1 MWTGVWVRVW
11 QDWCGAQYWHLFL
24 PLWTLWITDE
34 AACEQ
39 HACLE
44 YSFIQKG
51 KRSSL
56 VQSIAIDTRNTQQTP
71 NFPVPSGDQL
81 DAQRQEW
88 ARAALDGDEPSEQ
101 SALQGHGSLA
111 FSGVTMGPTELQL
124 LLKIRIQICC
134 QISEM
139 NPSEILLL
147 GSAATL
153 ARLPNAYR
161 LVA

>member
-1 MWTGVWVRVW
+1 M
-11 QDWCGAQYWHLFL
+11 
-24 PLWTLWITDE
+24 
-34 AACEQ
+34 
-39 HACLE
+39 
-44 YSFIQKG
+44 
-51 KRSSL
+51 
-56 VQSIAIDTRNTQQTP
+56 QSIAIDTRNTQQTP

-81 DAQRQEW
+81 DVQRQEW

-111 FSGVTMGPTELQL
+111 PWPENGVTMGPTELQL